1 MAKLSRDFYTRP
13 DVVRISRELIG
24 KHLFTRMNGRLTGGI
39 IVETEAYV
47 GPIDRASHAYNG
59 RRTKRNEPMYAAG
72 GTTYV
77 YLCYGIHH
85 LFNIA
90 TNEVGIPHAVLVRA
104 IEPTHGIDT
113 MLRRRKLKQLAPRLT
128 AGPGALAQALAI
140 NTRHTGLDLLGKR
153 IWIEERL
160 AARPRRCIE
169 ASPRVGISYAGTD
182 RDNPW
187 RFRVRNCT
195 WTSPAK

>member
-39 IVETEAYV
+39 IVETEAYA

-59 RRTKRNEPMYAAG
+59 RRTKRNEPMYATG

-90 TNEVGIPHAVLVRA
+90 TNEVEIPHAVLVRA

-140 NTRHTGLDLLGKR
+140 NTRHTGLDLLGNR

-160 AARPRRCIE
+160 AAPPRRRVE
-169 ASPRVGISYAGTD
+169 ASPRVGIGYAGTD